1 MAKYKF
7 DGKYLKYNGSIIA
20 NVNGYK
26 IRKGNGSSTVANIQ
40 GNKVRQGNGSST
52 MLNVS
57 GENIRQGSSS
67 SSIAKMKDI
76 RKLIDGP
83 GGITLAA
90 LWYCFIK

>member
-1 MAKYKF
+1 MAQYKF
-7 DGKYLKYNGSIIA
+7 DGKYLKHGGSIIA

-26 IRKGNGSSTVANIQ
+26 IRKGNGSSIVANIQ
-40 GNKVRQGNGSST
+40 GNKVRQGNSSST
-52 MLNVS
+52 LINVS

-67 SSIAKMKDI
+67 STIAKMKDV

-83 GGITLAA
+83 GGITVAA